1 MTLKTKKAKARQPAL
16 LPLLSVAMILAP
28 HAQAANFDLGEIQ
41 GSFDSNLSMG
51 TSWAVRDPDRDF
63 VGVGNGGKAS
73 TLSSDDGRLNFKKG
87 DVISN
92 TFKGV
97 HDLELKYGDSG
108 VFLRGKYWYD
118 FELKDGE
125 QQLYDIDDHGRNR
138 SAKASG
144 AEFLDAFVYTGYQ
157 INDLSGNV
165 RLGKQ
170 VVSWGENLFIRG
182 VNQINPIDVAAFRR
196 PGAEIKEGLIPV
208 NMFYVSQDLADNLSV
223 ETFYQ
228 LQWAKTVVDNCG
240 TFFSGTDVAADG
252 CNDRNVI
259 YGSDYNLNNA
269 GNLLVPRLKD
279 RDARDGGQYGAALR
293 WFVPELNDTEIG
305 FYTMNLHSRLPV
317 YSMSSSTVLD
327 ATDPSFD
334 PNIVGNAPN
343 AGYLIEYPEDMRLY
357 GLSFQ
362 TTLGT
367 TSVSGELSYR
377 PNMPLQLNSTD
388 LTYAALGLDSVTN
401 LPPAWG
407 GLGQS
412 ISPEVI
418 QGGHLQPGAYMA
430 GYKRMP
436 VTQVQMSAIHFIDQI
451 AGADRMTLMGEVAY
465 NRINGLKSGPGEL
478 RFGRDSIYGYG
489 EVGVPGVCE
498 GLLNTDNPGNCNGHG
513 FYTGGSWG
521 YRLATNLEYSNVFAG
536 VNLTPEVAWSHDVDG
551 YGPNFNEG
559 AKSVY
564 LALNA
569 SYQNRYSASLSYTDF
584 FGGEYNPTTDRD
596 YIAASVS
603 ASF

>member
-1 MTLKTKKAKARQPAL
+1 MKSKTIKARGRQPIL
-16 LPLLSVAMILAP
+16 LPLVSLTLASQ
-28 HAQAANFDLGEIQ
+28 AQALTFNIGEIE
-41 GSFDSNLSMG
+41 GSFDSTLSIG

-63 VGVGNGGKAS
+63 VGVGNGGTAS

-92 TFKGV
+92 IFKGV

-118 FELKDGE
+118 FELKDGH
-125 QQLYDIDDHGRNR
+125 QRLYDIDDSGRDR

-157 INDLSGNV
+157 IGDLPGTV

-208 NMFYVSQDLADNLSV
+208 NMFYIGQDLASNLSM
-223 ETFYQ
+223 EAFYQ
-228 LQWAKTVVDNCG
+228 LQWDKTVVDNCG
-240 TFFSGTDVAADG
+240 TFFSGTDVVADG

-259 YGSDYNLNNA
+259 SGSDYNPNNS
-269 GNLLVPRLKD
+269 GNQVVPRLKD
-279 RDARDGGQYGAALR
+279 RDARDGGQYGLALR
-293 WFVPELNDTEIG
+293 WFVPQLNDTEVG
-305 FYTMNLHSRLPV
+305 LYAMNLHSRMPL
-317 YSMSSSTVLD
+317 YSMVNSSVLD
-327 ATDPSFD
+327 PSDPRFD
-334 PNIVGNAPN
+334 PNLVGNSPK

-362 TTLGT
+362 TTLGS
-367 TSVSGELSYR
+367 TSVSGEFSYR

-388 LTYAALGLDSVTN
+388 LTFAALGLDSVTG

-407 GLGQS
+407 GVGQPV
-412 ISPEVI
+412 SPEVI
-418 QGGHLQPGAYMA
+418 QNGPLHPGAYMA

-436 VTQVQMSAIHFIDQI
+436 VSQVQLAAIHFIDQV
-451 AGADRMTLMGEVAY
+451 AGADRLTLLGEVAY

-489 EVGVPGVCE
+489 EVGVPGLCE
-498 GLLNTDNPGNCNGHG
+498 NLLNTDNPRECNGHG
-513 FYTGGSWG
+513 FYTHSSWG
-521 YRLATNLEYSNVFAG
+521 YRLDGSLEYSNVLAG
-536 VNLTPEVAWSHDVDG
+536 INLTPEIAWSHDVDG

-569 SYQNRYSASLSYTDF
+569 SYRNRYNASLSYTDF
-584 FGGEYNPTTDRD
+584 FGGSYNPTTDRD
-596 YIAASVS
+596 YVAASFS